1 MGEQV
6 SGAVAS
12 GIFAAG
18 LALLGVEPV
27 ALLWSSIG
35 AGAVL
40 VFSKTRPGW
49 HEMLTV
55 LVSALIGAAGGHFLA
70 DFGFEGSRRA
80 LVFWSLVCGA
90 GAKPLLSAAIEG
102 AAKRLGGGGA

>member
-1 MGEQV
+1 MSEQV
-6 SGAVAS
+6 GSAVAS
-12 GIFAAG
+12 GMIAVF
-18 LALLGVEPV
+18 LAMLGVEPV
-27 ALLWSSIG
+27 ALLWSCIG

-55 LVSALIGAAGGHFLA
+55 MVSALIGAAGGHFLA
-70 DFGFEGSRRA
+70 DVGFEGSRRA
-80 LVFWSLVCGA
+80 LVFLSLVCGA

-102 AAKRLGGGGA
+102 AAKRLNGGGA